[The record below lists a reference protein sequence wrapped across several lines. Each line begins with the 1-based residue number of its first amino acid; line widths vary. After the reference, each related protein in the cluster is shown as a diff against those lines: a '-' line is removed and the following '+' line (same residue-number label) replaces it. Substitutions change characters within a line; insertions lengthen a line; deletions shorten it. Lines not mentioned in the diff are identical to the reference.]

1 MDRAVAASGD
11 VPALVSLDDRAVCRE
26 RSGHGCWCVG
36 EEPAILDV
44 EGGIE
49 TGAYTTQMVAMLV
62 AFAVSLVL
70 TLVTVRLTK
79 RRIRAAGDHDTTGPQ
94 KFHAGPVPR
103 IGGLGIFIALVVGCI
118 VVALRDR
125 EIGESALVLL
135 ACGLPAFGAGIA
147 EDLTKDLSPR
157 RRLFFTAMSAGLA
170 AMFAAGLITRT
181 DIPGL
186 DWVVSYPAGAVLVTV
201 FVVAGVANAVNIID
215 GFNGLASMCVV
226 MMLVALAY
234 VAFEVGDRL
243 IMLLA
248 LAGVGA
254 VLGFFFWN
262 FPAGLIFLGDGGAY
276 FLGFYVAELAILL
289 LHRNPS
295 VSPLFPLLLCFYPV
309 FETLFS
315 IYRKRYLRGIS
326 PGVPDGVHLHMLVYK
341 RLMRFA
347 VGTRNARD
355 MKRRNSMTSP
365 YLWMLCMLSVIPAM
379 LWWDSTPVLAVFV
392 ALFALLYV
400 AIYWRIVRFRTP
412 RWLVVTR
419 PQEDSLAP
427 GQASRR
433 HG

>member
-1 MDRAVAASGD
+1 
-11 VPALVSLDDRAVCRE
+11 
-26 RSGHGCWCVG
+26 
-36 EEPAILDV
+36 
-44 EGGIE
+44 
-49 TGAYTTQMVAMLV
+49 MVAMLV

-70 TLVTVRLTK
+70 TLLTLKLTK
-79 RRIRAAGDHDTTGPQ
+79 RRIGAAGDHDTTGPQ
-94 KFHAGPVPR
+94 KFHAAPVPR
-103 IGGLGIFIALVVGCI
+103 IGGLGIFLALIAGCVVVG
-118 VVALRDR
+118 LRDR
-125 EIGESALVLL
+125 GTGEAALVLL

-147 EDLTKDLSPR
+147 EDFTKGQSPR

-170 AMFAAGLITRT
+170 VVFASGAITRT

-186 DWVVSYPAGAVLVTV
+186 DWLVAFPAGAALVTI

-234 VAFEVGDRL
+234 VGFEVGDPL
-243 IMLLA
+243 VMSLA

-276 FLGFYVAELAILL
+276 FLGYYVAELAILL
-289 LHRNPS
+289 LYRNPD

-365 YLWMLCMLSVIPAM
+365 YLWMLCMLSVIPAV
-379 LWWDSTPVLAVFV
+379 LWWDSTPVLALF
-392 ALFALLYV
+392 AGLFALSYV

-412 RWLVVTR
+412 RWLVVTM
-419 PQEDSLAP
+419 PGEENLSAP
-427 GQASRR
+427 EARR
-433 HG
+433 GNG